1 MDYKTKEKLQFT
13 NRKNDKK
20 VGSNSNSKK
29 VVCQNLGHFTS
40 RVKAKK
46 KNENVFHEFFNNV
59 RFWHTPFFNNTLW
72 EKLKQL
78 CIYLQK
84 R

>member
-29 VVCQNLGHFTS
+29 VVCQNPGHFTS
-40 RVKAKK
+40 RAKAKK
-46 KNENVFHEFFNNV
+46 KKN
-59 RFWHTPFFNNTLW
+59 
-72 EKLKQL
+72 
-78 CIYLQK
+78 
-84 R
+84 

>member
-29 VVCQNLGHFTS
+29 VVCQNLGHFT
-40 RVKAKK
+40 KAELRQKK
-46 KNENVFHEFFNNV
+46 K
-59 RFWHTPFFNNTLW
+59 
-72 EKLKQL
+72 
-78 CIYLQK
+78 I
-84 R
+84 